1 MMQHLSPAWTEKET
15 VFDILDLTQRGKDM
29 LLAKEKLI
37 ICVWLLKNGGEEM
50 HALTS

>member
-1 MMQHLSPAWTEKET
+1 MVTF
-15 VFDILDLTQRGKDM
+15 FDILDPTQRGKDTGM
-29 LLAKEKLI
+29 FLPKQKLI